1 MRLKKKSAMLI
12 SFTVGTLLLA
22 TTALADIASKS
33 GYDELKDAIK
43 LTAEQT
49 SETFDSFTVDF
60 SLVMKD
66 NGKIIMN
73 ENETLKYDRK
83 KSAKE
88 NISSGTSIYGDKNSY
103 QSYSDKDTTIRYS
116 EEDPIYYVTEYTKER
131 EDQTLTNP
139 FKEDEAEDIEKI
151 VDALV
156 GNLKDHVIVT
166 DNSDGS
172 KDLSGSLTEVQIP
185 SLVNAV
191 ASFQLKQEFNQSG
204 RNDSKMPHLTKDVF
218 VKEVKGTADVNKD
231 GILESILGTGVISGK
246 DDQGNLHEISIEAL
260 ITVSDIN
267 STKVVK
273 PDLTG
278 KKVVTNVA
286 REYGNEIT
294 NPEKFLGK
302 FKNDI
307 IIEKE
312 GKFVKIG
319 ERYLEITQINAQLV
333 AGHYYEVYKP
343 EYENYKSATSDLN
356 FKASFDKDQKQNAE
370 FEIETE
376 SKDKVRGSIYLSDYD
391 GKVNFNINTAS
402 SPYPMGIMYDSTFS
416 PDLE

>member
-1 MRLKKKSAMLI
+1 MKLKKKTAMLA

-49 SETFDSFTVDF
+49 SETYNSFTVDF
-60 SLVMKD
+60 SVVMKD
-66 NGKIIMN
+66 NDKTLMS
-73 ENETLKYDRK
+73 ENETLKYDRT
-83 KSAKE
+83 KSARE
-88 NISSGTSIYGDKNSY
+88 NISSGTSIYGDKTSY
-103 QSYSDKDTTIRYS
+103 QVYSDKNSSIQKSD
-116 EEDPIYYVTEYTKER
+116 EDPVYYVTEYTKAR
-131 EDQTLTNP
+131 EDSFLTNP

-151 VDALV
+151 VDAIV

-166 DNSDGS
+166 ENADGS

-191 ASFQLKQEFNQSG
+191 ASFQLKQEFNNSG
-204 RNDSKMPHLTKDVF
+204 RNQTNMPHLTKDVF

-231 GILESILGTGVISGK
+231 GVLESILGTGVISGK
-246 DDQGNLHEISIEAL
+246 DEQGNVHEITVEAL
-260 ITVSDIN
+260 VTVSDIN
-267 STKVVK
+267 STTVTK

-286 REYGNEIT
+286 REYSEDMT

-307 IIEKE
+307 VIEKD
-312 GKFVKIG
+312 GKFVKLG
-319 ERYLEITQINAQLV
+319 ERYLEITKIDTQSV
-333 AGHYYEVYKP
+333 SGHYYEVYKP
-343 EYENYKSATSDLN
+343 EFASYESAASDFT
-356 FKASFDKDQKQNAE
+356 FKADFDEKHGRNANFDTVGDAKE
-370 FEIETE
+370 
-376 SKDKVRGSIYLSDYD
+376 KVHGNIYFSDYD
-391 GKVNFNINTAS
+391 GKVNFSSSKINQS
-402 SPYPMGIMYDSTFS
+402 GMMYDSSFS